1 MRGTG
6 IRLQARTRH
15 YVSVMLDT
23 LEGRGWREFTSH
35 VLHPAKGGEGTKKP
49 GVQGKGEAWGGRA
62 PRPSGDNTGKKAILC
77 RQHDQDTR

>member
-1 MRGTG
+1 MRGAG

-23 LEGRGWREFTSH
+23 LEGRGWRVYISRTPSS
-35 VLHPAKGGEGTKKP
+35 KGGEGTKKP

-62 PRPSGDNTGKKAILC
+62 PRPSGDTTGKKAIPC